1 MYSLKC
7 RKKNLLIFS
16 LLIFTFFSIQVSG
29 ASGPINQP
37 MLSNERTIIWKGTLE
52 WTEKS
57 KNANDAQ
64 KQTWQVPCSV
74 SSAVKDGETEV

>member
-1 MYSLKC
+1 
-7 RKKNLLIFS
+7 
-16 LLIFTFFSIQVSG
+16 
-29 ASGPINQP
+29 